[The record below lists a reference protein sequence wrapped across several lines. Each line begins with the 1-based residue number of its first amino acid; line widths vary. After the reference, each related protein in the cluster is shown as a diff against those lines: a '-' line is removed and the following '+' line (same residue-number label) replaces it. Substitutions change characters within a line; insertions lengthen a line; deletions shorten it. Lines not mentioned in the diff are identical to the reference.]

1 MFLNTI
7 SEKATAIYKLTVYAT
22 DTLEV
27 NYEREMG
34 YTLLPFSPCTPFRV

>member
-1 MFLNTI
+1 MFQNTI
-7 SEKATAIYKLTVYAT
+7 SEKTTVTHKLTVLAT

-27 NYEREMG
+27 NYEKKIG